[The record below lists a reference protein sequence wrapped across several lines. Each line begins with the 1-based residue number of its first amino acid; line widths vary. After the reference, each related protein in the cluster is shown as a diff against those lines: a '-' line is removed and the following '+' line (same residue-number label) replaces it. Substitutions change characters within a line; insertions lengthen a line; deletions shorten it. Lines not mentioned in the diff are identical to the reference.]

1 MSLLLK
7 TGTSESQ
14 NLIMSPS
21 TTKSPFWN
29 QKTSKEDFAS
39 QSKKARNKSDVLNNK
54 AVNATFNTKRP
65 SKQGS

>member
-29 QKTSKEDFAS
+29 QKANKEDFAS

-54 AVNATFNTKRP
+54 VVNATFNTKRP